1 MNQENKGKTVPL
13 NTILYINTQK
23 KYDFWLVSK
32 ILNTITT
39 KGS

>member
-23 KYDFWLVSK
+23 NMIFGLFQKS
-32 ILNTITT
+32 
-39 KGS
+39 